1 MLKRGQAYDPAM
13 DRKQRVKELRVVY
26 EARMQ
31 EREVGKGEEREDD
44 DEGSEITKGLHTYFT
59 SMSILTRSKD
69 SADLIDEQLRRRKEK
84 QADIGGSSAA
94 PQMPRV
100 PLDELEHK

>member
-1 MLKRGQAYDPAM
+1 MLKRGQAYDPEL

-31 EREVGKGEEREDD
+31 EKELNKGEQMEDD

-59 SMSILTRSKD
+59 STSFLGLGD
-69 SADLIDEQLRRRKEK
+69 SPGHWLR
-84 QADIGGSSAA
+84 G
-94 PQMPRV
+94 
-100 PLDELEHK
+100 HC

>member
-1 MLKRGQAYDPAM
+1 LSWWERVVLKRGQAYDPEL

-31 EREVGKGEEREDD
+31 EREVGKGEEREDE

-59 SMSILTRSKD
+59 SKSSRVGIL
-69 SADLIDEQLRRRKEK
+69 SAFV
-84 QADIGGSSAA
+84 GG
-94 PQMPRV
+94 
-100 PLDELEHK
+100 L

>member
-1 MLKRGQAYDPAM
+1 MKRGQAYDPEL

-31 EREVGKGEEREDD
+31 EKELNKGEQMEDD

-59 SMSILTRSKD
+59 STSTSLMSRSLDKRTSLTDR
-69 SADLIDEQLRRRKEK
+69 
-84 QADIGGSSAA
+84 
-94 PQMPRV
+94 
-100 PLDELEHK
+100 